1 MNKNKILTEAEE
13 LIKRRN
19 GLPHIYGYK
28 MYPWMKQFF
37 NATNKVSLVC
47 SANQIGKSSIQIRK
61 LIHLATEPQ
70 LQKVYWPHLTPR
82 QFWYLYPSNYV
93 ATIEVEKKWIP
104 EFLPRGSYKNDPQ
117 YGWRTDYRQKYVQA
131 LHFNTGISIYFKTY
145 QQDPQD
151 LQAGTAAYVATDEE
165 LPEELFPELQ
175 ARLFA
180 TDGYFSAVFTPTL
193 GQEFWREAIEERG
206 SKQRFPDALKLQV
219 SMYDC
224 MKYVDGTPSHWTHE
238 RIQQVINSCKSENEV
253 QRRVFGKF
261 VLDSG
266 LKYPAFNP
274 SVNVIDPRPI
284 PDDWPVFVGVDSGSG
299 GRFSHPSAITFT
311 AFRPDFQL
319 AYVFKGRRF
328 DGIPTTNSDLVMLTR
343 QLKSEIRNPI
353 YGVFYDYAATDLR
366 TIAYQMGEAW
376 IPAEKSH
383 LIGEQFINVALKNKM
398 MFIFNTEEL
407 YPLIHELKSL
417 KISTPKNQAKD
428 DFCDSMRYSIT
439 KAPWSWD
446 CISGDKPVE
455 PKKEKT
461 ETDLRREFVL
471 TTEDQNL
478 YDVEREIE
486 EYNELFDNYDY

>member
-1 MNKNKILTEAEE
+1 
-13 LIKRRN
+13 
-19 GLPHIYGYK
+19 
-28 MYPWMKQFF
+28 MYPWMRKFF
-37 NATNKVSLVC
+37 ETEKKVSLIC

-61 LIHLATEPQ
+61 LIHLATSLEH
-70 LQKVYWPHLTPR
+70 QKLLWPHLTPR

-104 EFLPRGSYKNDPQ
+104 EFLPRGTYKTHPQ

-151 LQAGTAAYVATDEE
+151 LQAGTASYVATDEE

-193 GQEFWREAIEERG
+193 GQEFWREAIEEKGHRE
-206 SKQRFPDALKLQV
+206 RFPDALKLQV

-224 MKYVDGTPSHWTHE
+224 MYYEDGSPSHWTHE
-238 RIQQVINSCKSENEV
+238 KIQKIINSCKSEAEV

-266 LKYPAFNP
+266 LKYGAFNP
-274 SVNVIDPRPI
+274 STNVIEPKPI
-284 PDDWPVFVGVDSGSG
+284 PEDWPVFVGVDSGSG
-299 GRFSHPSAITFT
+299 GRFSHPSAICFT
-311 AFRPDFQL
+311 AFRPDFQY
-319 AYVFKGRRF
+319 AEVVRCRRF

-343 QLKSEIRNPI
+343 EMKSQIKNPI

-366 TIAYQMGEAW
+366 TIAYQAGENW

-383 LIGEQFINVALKNKM
+383 LIGEQYINVGFKNNMIK
-398 MFIFNTEEL
+398 IHNTEENQA
-407 YPLIHELKSL
+407 LIHELKSV

-428 DFCDSMRYSIT
+428 DAADSFRYSLA
-439 KAPWSWD
+439 KAPWDWS
-446 CISGDKPVE
+446 CITGEKPQT
-455 PKKEKT
+455 PREKSQR
-461 ETDLRREFVL
+461 ELDLEARRNFALDLEDVF
-471 TTEDQNL
+471 TEDIDSELQA
-478 YDVEREIE
+478 YD
-486 EYNELFDNYDY
+486 ELLNGQW